1 MRTRR
6 FAVLSLVVL
15 ALAGCANNSDSTAS
29 SSPSGVAGLSSP
41 SGGPSVSSPSAGSS
55 GSSSSAVPSHSL
67 PSGVPSLSTPA
78 ASRPETISGT
88 VSAGVEPH
96 CLILQ
101 DAKGSHMLVFDDPA
115 LKTSAPAGSKV
126 TLVGHSE
133 PTMMTTCQQGV
144 PFIVTSVTKG

>member
-6 FAVLSLVVL
+6 FAALSLVVL
-15 ALAGCANNSDSTAS
+15 ALAGCANNGGSTAS
-29 SSPSGVAGLSSP
+29 SSPSGAPSLSSP
-41 SGGPSVSSPSAGSS
+41 SGDPSVSSSS
-55 GSSSSAVPSHSL
+55 GVPSHSS

-78 ASRPETISGT
+78 ASRSETISGT

>member
-15 ALAGCANNSDSTAS
+15 ALAGCANSSGSTAS

-41 SGGPSVSSPSAGSS
+41 SGGPSVSSSS
-55 GSSSSAVPSHSL
+55 GVPSVSSSGVPSHSL
-67 PSGVPSLSTPA
+67 PAGVPSLSTPA